1 MEYSE
6 IFLVAWATIATVL
19 AIAFHHIAKKQ
30 RIAILMQQMGFIM
43 IGEGKAKVVIEGDK
57 VQVRSV

>member
-6 IFLVAWATIATVL
+6 IFLLTWAMLATVI

-30 RIAILMQQMGFIM
+30 RMAIMLQQMGFIL
-43 IGEGKAKVVIEGDK
+43 IGEGKAKVVVDGDSVK
-57 VQVRSV
+57 VVGV

>member
-6 IFLVAWATIATVL
+6 IFLLTWAMLATVI

-30 RIAILMQQMGFIM
+30 RMAILLQQMGFIM